1 MRGPPG
7 LVLTFVLLL
16 LVAAR
21 HVTAVLP
28 VAQQKEFVDRHNYWR
43 AAVSP
48 TASTAN
54 YLINCADAFWEVA
67 RRLARSPSRAGNM
80 EALYWSATLAAAA
93 QAWSDLCVFKHS
105 SSQYGEKY
113 GSTPSAPF
121 VRS

>member
-1 MRGPPG
+1 MQGPLW
-7 LVLTFVLLL
+7 LVLTLVLLL

-21 HVTAVLP
+21 HVAAVLP
-28 VAQQKEFVDRHNYWR
+28 VTQQKEFVDRHNYWR

-48 TASTAN
+48 TASTAIH
-54 YLINCADAFWEVA
+54 LINCADTFWGVA
-67 RRLARSPSRAGNM
+67 RRLARSPFRAGNM

-113 GSTPSAPF
+113 GPTPSALF